1 MVNGLFGNFL
11 TNFFYFFND
20 TEFEG
25 GCEFTSD
32 FLSNINSR
40 LYLPGNEIV
49 GYGEEL
55 TELVMIQ
62 ESVVS
67 LHLRIDKIHM
77 YEDLP
82 KQEMEGEEEKA
93 NFDFIPGQGPKMLEF
108 FILPTYSYFG
118 DYQILYGLRSQI
130 SFKAGDSN

>member
-1 MVNGLFGNFL
+1 LVNGLFGNFL

-67 LHLRIDKIHM
+67 LHLRIDKVQM

-118 DYQILYGLRSQI
+118 DY
-130 SFKAGDSN
+130 